1 MLREVR
7 NEMKYSLNEHQAK
20 KLLTDNNLTESV
32 GITGK
37 INPETIQQLNES
49 AKDKGSRKLIV
60 QMEAIHVGRTANYTF
75 YTEQGLRDGL
85 ESWTHPYNKPV
96 LTHHNSHNGEAIGRI
111 LKAEYAESTMSGR
124 KGLIFTCEI
133 TDPDSVE
140 RVLDGR
146 YQTVS
151 IGATT
156 DKVTCN
162 ICGTDRTQE
171 WCEHWRGDDYE
182 GQTCH
187 FVIGTTMG
195 REVSYVNVPADENA
209 GNISV
214 SVQDDAPDNT
224 NESVDMQIFQIAEG
238 LMESVKLPG
247 VNLYESATDDIRQL
261 VDGLVKT
268 NEGSATT
275 MFYKLDEN
283 GKQVLDESG
292 QPIPLTEAEIKE
304 KLTEAQ
310 KEVKKLKTD
319 LSEAQSTLAT
329 ITVEK
334 SKVDAQLVEATS
346 ETTRLTTENADLVAK
361 AHKVLAE
368 KVVDM
373 KMLLRKAD
381 VVGVTPEEAL
391 EAHIKR
397 TEESLTDA
405 VTDLQNEMKNS
416 SVVVG
421 TVPNPGGE
429 GADNDPKQ
437 QQQQQQSEKT
447 TVAEAVS
454 MFSNMFKA
462 KK

>member
-1 MLREVR
+1 
-7 NEMKYSLNEHQAK
+7 MKYSLNEHQAK
-20 KLLTDNNLTESV
+20 QLLTDNNLTESV

-37 INPETIQQLNES
+37 INPETVQQLNES

-96 LTHHNSHNGEAIGRI
+96 LTHHNSHNGETIGRI
-111 LKAEYAESTMSGR
+111 LKAEYAEATMSGR

-140 RVLDGR
+140 KVLDGR

-214 SVQDDAPDNT
+214 SVQDDPAGST
-224 NESVDMQIFQIAEG
+224 NESATMQIFQIAEG
-238 LMESVKLPG
+238 LMESIQLPG
-247 VNLYESATDDIRQL
+247 VNLYESATDDVKQL
-261 VDGLVKT
+261 VDGLINT
-268 NEGSATT
+268 NEGSAQR
-275 MFYKLDEN
+275 MFKLDEN
-283 GKQVLDESG
+283 GKQVLDANG
-292 QPIPLTEAEIKE
+292 NPIPLTEAEIQE
-304 KLTEAQ
+304 KFQQMKTEITTLKASLNEAQ
-310 KEVKKLKTD
+310 VTL
-319 LSEAQSTLAT
+319 STLT
-329 ITVEK
+329 IEK
-334 SKVDAQLVEATS
+334 SKVDGLLTEAND
-346 ETTRLTTENADLVAK
+346 ETARLTTENAELINK

-373 KMLLRKAD
+373 KLLLRKAD
-381 VVGVTPEEAL
+381 VVGVTPEEAVT
-391 EAHIKR
+391 AHIAR
-397 TEESLTDA
+397 TEESLKDA
-405 VTDLQNEMKNS
+405 VSDLQNEMKNS

-421 TVPNPGGE
+421 TVPNPGGS
-429 GADNDPKQ
+429 GPDNNPSNPDETQQPK
-437 QQQQQQSEKT
+437 KT

-454 MFSNMFKA
+454 MFSNMFGA